1 MSDLCGYSNVTT
13 ETVSALE
20 RIVGKEH
27 VTTSKPILMSYV
39 ARGIMG
45 LESTAP
51 EVVVRPKEVEEI
63 RDILVLANAGRI
75 PITPMSGGLSGGFA
89 CPLKEPGGIL
99 LDLSRMNRI
108 IDVDTDCRY
117 MVVEPGVTSGAA
129 WTYFRKNYPEWAPPV
144 PDGAPPAA
152 TILGDALERGFSLV
166 TNRYGPQADMILGME
181 VVLPSGEVFKTG
193 SWALPGAKPFYR
205 WGIGPDLSGLFLG
218 AQGTLGVVT
227 KLAIKIVP
235 HPRHKD
241 LIAFGFE
248 SQDDMVNA
256 TLNVLKTEVCVLV
269 QCGNWWLVPTR
280 MASQMEIPS
289 AREFWKKQ
297 GIPEWF
303 SNFEIWGRDEEDLNN
318 QRKVVYQTI
327 EELKEKGIRA
337 EEWKLHPKQKASRM
351 LKPNKIAIPYAL
363 FKGSFLFI
371 TWYTP
376 WRDAAE
382 FCRIAQEK
390 MEKYGIPPVLWVAS
404 IEHGREAICMPIVCF
419 DPAKPEDLQKVQ
431 EFNKETTGIFLDKGW
446 LNYRPDPY
454 IHAPEMYSRAKAY
467 FEILKKIKRLLDP
480 KGIMHPGRLGLMA
493 GGF

>member
-1 MSDLCGYSNVTT
+1 MSNLGGYSNVTA
-13 ETVSALE
+13 EIVNALE

-63 RDILVLANAGRI
+63 REILLLANEGRI
-75 PITPMSGGLSGGFA
+75 PVTPMSGGLSGGFA
-89 CPLKEPGGIL
+89 CPLIEPGGIL

-108 IDVDTDCRY
+108 IEVDTDCRY
-117 MVVEPGVTSGAA
+117 VVVEPGVTSGAA
-129 WTYFRKNYPEWAPPV
+129 WTYFKKNHPEWAPPV

-193 SWALPGAKPFYR
+193 SWALPSAKPFYR

-227 KLAIKIVP
+227 KLAVKIVP
-235 HPRHKD
+235 HPKHKD

-248 SQDDMVNA
+248 SPEEMVNA
-256 TLNVLKTEVCVLV
+256 TLDVLKTEVCVLV

-280 MASQMEIPS
+280 MASETEIPA
-289 AREFWKKQ
+289 ARDFWKKQ
-297 GIPEWF
+297 GVPEWF
-303 SNFEIWGRDEEDLNN
+303 SNFEIWGKDEVDLNH
-318 QRKVVYQTI
+318 QRSVIYQTM
-327 EELKEKGIRA
+327 ERLKEKGVRA
-337 EEWKLHPKQKASRM
+337 EEWKLHSKQKASRM

-382 FCRIAQEK
+382 FCKIAQEK

-419 DPAKPEDLQKVQ
+419 DPAKPEDLEKVQ
-431 EFNKETTGIFLDKGW
+431 DFNRETTGIFLDKGW

-454 IHAPEMYSRAKAY
+454 IHAPQMYSRAKAY
-467 FEILKKIKRLLDP
+467 FEILKKIKKLMDP
-480 KGIMHPGRLGLMA
+480 NGIMHPGRLGLLT